1 MEMLALLVIALI
13 IQNWIWLLVIAAIIG
28 TIYVVVRCTKTTRQ
42 RNREIKAQKEREQ
55 RETKLLEEQRQRT
68 LVAEQITEFQRMK
81 YGDTHLFPFLQ
92 TLETVGTRTD
102 TYHQFLKNY
111 SRSQNA
117 FRAESIRL
125 NEKASELGIPERIQ
139 HISDRA

>member
-28 TIYVVVRCTKTTRQ
+28 TIYVAVRYTRTARQ
-42 RNREIKAQKEREQ
+42 RNQEIKAQKEREQ
-55 RETKLLEEQRQRT
+55 RERKLVEEQRQRT
-68 LVAEQITEFQRMK
+68 LVAEQINEYQRMK
-81 YGDTHLFPFLQ
+81 YGDTHLFLFLQ
-92 TLETVGTRTD
+92 MLETVGTRTE

-125 NEKASELGIPERIQ
+125 NEKASELGIPARIQ
-139 HISDRA
+139 YISDGI